1 MRVMRQARTVLGLN
15 YCFLHAGLAAM
26 YQGKLGVAE
35 AHFGVAR
42 SMADENFASDPGLRA
57 LSGVLHATLRYWQGR
72 LEDENSKEIVTCIDY
87 VEAYDGWFEL
97 YANALQVECSLGEGV
112 QPAGPVQAAG
122 PVQPPGPV
130 HPAGP
135 SAALS
140 RARRIAATRG
150 LKRLELLTDIQA
162 LRQGEPGP

>member
-97 YANALQVECSLGEGV
+97 YANALQVECSLGDSPS
-112 QPAGPVQAAG
+112 PAI
-122 PVQPPGPV
+122 
-130 HPAGP
+130 
-135 SAALS
+135 S
-140 RARRIAATRG
+140 RARRIAAARG
-150 LKRLELLTDIQA
+150 LGRLELLADIQT
-162 LRQGEPGP
+162 LRYSEPGRDEALARRILSAMRKGAWLND